1 MVNADWASCPG
12 IVHEGSFCLVLEN
25 VRVNEGR
32 FLFGGGRLPAQN
44 QKNRGNKTQSHRS
57 TAIQDRPVIKRRGT
71 GRAKQGGEDTGL
83 VSLKLYYDR
92 RRGECRTRERH
103 PWCPWVYPPTTT
115 TTTSPFSSRP
125 DFHPIASRR
134 AEHHRQV
141 GQVAPSGGRRQ
152 VHRRPGRVL
161 FVQIQLCFRRRGR
174 HPRQGAYPLPQHS
187 PPLPPTLHSG
197 APILTRGLPPSSS
210 SCCPFR
216 RFLCRFLS

>member
-1 MVNADWASCPG
+1 MRIGHLALESYTR
-12 IVHEGSFCLVLEN
+12 ERFCLVLEN
-25 VRVNEGR
+25 VRV
-32 FLFGGGRLPAQN
+32 FLVFLSRGGSAASSKPK
-44 QKNRGNKTQSHRS
+44 KNRGNKTQSHRS

-103 PWCPWVYPPTTT
+103 PWCPWVYPPKTT

-187 PPLPPTLHSG
+187 PLLPPTLHSV